1 MDLNKL
7 KIFKCVADMGGISI
21 AASELKMRQSSISTA
36 ISSLET
42 ELGYKILQRHYR
54 GMALTKMGK
63 KFYEFSKKTLLEY
76 ESFLASTE
84 EDVGE
89 VKIEGMLTI
98 ATSFGLSASD
108 WFIKKLCTIMEKY
121 PELKIK
127 VINYR
132 EGDANISLADIL
144 ICPFISGRSDLLQ
157 NEMEDFSFRLF
168 ASKEYIEKFGLPQRY
183 EDLDN
188 HKLVSFS
195 KILRNPFDEVDSL
208 LHKGCDSKKLRNVC
222 LEINNS
228 IGLLKIIKEGY
239 GIAALPV
246 EEGLEEGLIPLFGS
260 NDMVNKTTCF
270 TYSKDNKSNVII
282 KAVESIFVN

>member
-1 MDLNKL
+1 MDLHKL
-7 KIFKCVADMGGISI
+7 KIFKCVADMGGINIS
-21 AASELKMRQSSISTA
+21 ASELKMRQSSISTA
-36 ISSLET
+36 ISSLEA

-63 KFYEFSKKTLLEY
+63 KFYEFAKKTLLEY
-76 ESFLASTE
+76 EVFLASTE
-84 EDVGE
+84 EVVGD
-89 VKIEGMLTI
+89 VKIEGALTI

-108 WFIKKLCTIMEKY
+108 WFVKKISTIMEKY
-121 PELKIK
+121 PDLKIK
-127 VINYR
+127 VINYI
-132 EGDANISLADIL
+132 EGDENISLADII
-144 ICPFISGRSDLLQ
+144 ICPFISGRSDFLQ
-157 NEMEDFSFRLF
+157 NKMEDFSFKLF
-168 ASKEYIEKFGLPQRY
+168 ASKEYIDKFGLPQKY

-188 HKLVSFS
+188 HRLVSFS

-208 LHKGCDSKKLRNVC
+208 LHRGCHLNKLRNVC

-260 NDMVNKTTCF
+260 NDLITKTTCF
-270 TYSKDNKSNVII
+270 TYSKSDKANINI
-282 KAVESIFVN
+282 KAIESIFMN